1 MQKMQSATAGR
12 GHMISD
18 MVDDAIVARPAQS
31 AVGDVRTVQYTDS
44 SSLAHQGNRKSQ
56 SRQIHA

>member
-12 GHMISD
+12 GHMIWD
-18 MVDDAIVARPAQS
+18 MVVDAIVVLPAQS

-44 SSLAHQGNRKSQ
+44 SSLAHQGNRK
-56 SRQIHA
+56 

>member
-18 MVDDAIVARPAQS
+18 MLVDAMVAAPAAGGS
-31 AVGDVRTVQYTDS
+31 GDVRTVQYTDGPA
-44 SSLAHQGNRKSQ
+44 LARQTNRK
-56 SRQIHA
+56 